1 MLGAAISANGF
12 WIEWHKDLFES
23 PLLHPELD
31 FMIFTN
37 SKSLTFS
44 CINERPRSLSA
55 DRFIL
60 LFMNAAVLR
69 SLSSVIAAATMNQL
83 AT

>member
-31 FMIFTN
+31 FMFFTN

-44 CINERPRSLSA
+44 CIN
-55 DRFIL
+55 
-60 LFMNAAVLR
+60 
-69 SLSSVIAAATMNQL
+69 
-83 AT
+83 